1 MTKTKFHVTELKDFE
16 FLHGFI
22 TFRAVQRN
30 DYYEL
35 VSFVKN
41 EPIKYKRWKVVEIIL
56 FDGDV
61 G

>member
-41 EPIKYKRWKVVEIIL
+41 EPIKYKRWKVVEIHI
-56 FDGDV
+56 V
-61 G
+61 